1 MYILC
6 ISICVSICI
15 SILIISHIRFKSK
28 QKRLYSQLKSEYLG
42 KILVEINNET
52 FQQRENLEKLLLE
65 LSKTKSNIES
75 SKQELASLYENIA
88 IVTQQNQELKE
99 TLYNSI
105 EKEAKQYKEQVRY
118 LMILQIESEEEKRR
132 KTMED
137 DLNNFK
143 ICCDEQKQK
152 LILDKERI
160 IEEIE
165 NYKKIQDTINES
177 ILRER
182 EIKEQQ
188 NFFKIN
194 LSEDSVNDIELLQS
208 IRKNLK

>member
-1 MYILC
+1 
-6 ISICVSICI
+6 
-15 SILIISHIRFKSK
+15 
-28 QKRLYSQLKSEYLG
+28 
-42 KILVEINNET
+42 
-52 FQQRENLEKLLLE
+52 
-65 LSKTKSNIES
+65 
-75 SKQELASLYENIA
+75 
-88 IVTQQNQELKE
+88 
-99 TLYNSI
+99 
-105 EKEAKQYKEQVRY
+105 
-118 LMILQIESEEEKRR
+118 
-132 KTMED
+132 MED

-208 IRKNLK
+208 IRKNLKKTEILDKIIYENYISKPVLEMIKRVLKNESPSGIYKITSIDTGETYIGKSTDVRARWQQHCKTAFNCGTIASSLLHSKMKEKGI